1 MADWDQFSGMYD
13 EIFLESPQYVDTI
26 ERMVAYIEDGD
37 GKSIL
42 DLGCGTGNI
51 ISRVL
56 ERFPEASVAGI
67 DPSEGMRETTANRFS
82 DNPSVTV
89 SDGNALDIPL
99 ASDRFDYVLSNLVL
113 HHLLPEERERCA
125 REIARVLKPEGRLIY
140 ADMFSGVDGPPD
152 DPERCRDIIEKFTSA
167 ALYCLDHGAHEM
179 MMIILQTLPADLKN
193 DGEYLTT
200 TGVWGDVL
208 CASGFEDISVSEV
221 PPKGLGIYIISATL
235 AS

>member
-1 MADWDQFSGMYD
+1 MADWDKFSGMYD
-13 EIFLESPQYVDTI
+13 EIFLENPQYVDTVA
-26 ERMVAYIEDGD
+26 RMVACIGDGD

-56 ERFPEASVAGI
+56 ERFPGASVTGI
-67 DPSEGMRETTANRFS
+67 DPSEGMREKTANRFS
-82 DNPSVTV
+82 DNPSVTI

-113 HHLLPEERERCA
+113 HHLLPEDRERCA
-125 REIARVLKPEGRLIY
+125 REIARVLKPGGSLIY
-140 ADMFSGVDGPPD
+140 ADMFSSVDGPPD
-152 DPERCRDIIEKFTSA
+152 DPERCRDIIKKFTSA

-179 MMIILQTLPADLKN
+179 MMIILQTLPADIKN

-200 TGVWGDVL
+200 TGVWSNVLRAAGFDGTDVT
-208 CASGFEDISVSEV
+208 EV
-221 PPKGLGIYIISATL
+221 PPGGLGIHIIRATL
-235 AS
+235 A

>member
-13 EIFLESPQYVDTI
+13 EIFLESPQYVDTV
-26 ERMVAYIEDGD
+26 ERMAAYIEHGD
-37 GKSIL
+37 GKSVL

-51 ISRVL
+51 INAVL
-56 ERFPEASVAGI
+56 ERFPEASVTGI

-82 DNPSVTV
+82 ENPLVTV
-89 SDGNALDIPL
+89 ADGTALDIPL
-99 ASDRFDYVLSNLVL
+99 ASNRFDYVLSNLVL
-113 HHLLPEERERCA
+113 HHLLPEERGTCVG
-125 REIARVLKPEGRLIY
+125 EIARVLKPGGGLVY
-140 ADMFSGVDGPPD
+140 ADMFCSVDGPPD

-167 ALYCLDHGAHEM
+167 ALYCLDHGAYEM

-208 CASGFEDISVSEV
+208 HAAGFEGISVGEV
-221 PPKGLGIYIISATL
+221 PPKGLGIHIIQATL
-235 AS
+235 SP